1 MISLTDNP
9 SNLTASGLL
18 LSDDESGVRKIG
30 PGQLRVN
37 FNMSNAMQ
45 EAVLQLIEEQ
55 LAQEE
60 IPASRSA
67 EMKMPSFMPAAI
79 MRYL

>member
-1 MISLTDNP
+1 MMSQACGKLARV
-9 SNLTASGLL
+9 SC
-18 LSDDESGVRKIG
+18 GVR
-30 PGQLRVN
+30 QL

-55 LAQEE
+55 LAQGRFRL
-60 IPASRSA
+60 PARR

-79 MRYL
+79 MRHL

>member
-1 MISLTDNP
+1 
-9 SNLTASGLL
+9 
-18 LSDDESGVRKIG
+18 
-30 PGQLRVN
+30 
-37 FNMSNAMQ
+37 MQ

-60 IPASRSA
+60 IPAPRSA